1 MYLEKQG
8 AAPSY
13 RQWARWICGPER
25 ESPVDGVRHDPGE
38 KAGERHIAR
47 KQAVAACGHDSH
59 ILTMIRHP
67 GYGPSGSQSAAG
79 RRGCLKAAGGKSR
92 GAVPPAA
99 ARWSFNI

>member
-13 RQWARWICGPER
+13 RQRARWICGPER
-25 ESPVDGVRHDPGE
+25 ESPVDGVRHDPDRGAE
-38 KAGERHIAR
+38 ERHIAR
-47 KQAVAACGHDSH
+47 KRTVAVCGHDPH

-67 GYGPSGSQSAAG
+67 GYGPSGNHPAAG

-92 GAVPPAA
+92 GAALPAA
-99 ARWSFNI
+99 ARWF